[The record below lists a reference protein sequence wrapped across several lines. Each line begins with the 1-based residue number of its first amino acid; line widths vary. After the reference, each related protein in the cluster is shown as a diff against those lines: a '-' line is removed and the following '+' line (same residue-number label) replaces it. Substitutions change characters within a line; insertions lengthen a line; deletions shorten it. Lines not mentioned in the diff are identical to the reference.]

1 VRVPRA
7 GIDIVLTPVLADQE
21 LALSGGGVSYWE
33 GAVDVTTPDQ
43 PARRIGVGYVELT
56 GYAGTVAL

>member
-1 VRVPRA
+1 
-7 GIDIVLTPVLADQE
+7 LTPVLADQE